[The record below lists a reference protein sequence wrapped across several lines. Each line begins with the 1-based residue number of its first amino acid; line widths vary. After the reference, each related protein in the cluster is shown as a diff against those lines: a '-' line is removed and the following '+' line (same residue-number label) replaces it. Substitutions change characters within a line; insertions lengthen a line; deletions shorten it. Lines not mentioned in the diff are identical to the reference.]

1 MKLFK
6 NSKILEIES
15 SDEYDADLSS
25 NPTFYNMIK
34 KVDLTKW
41 YYTNKK
47 IYYKHN
53 EYGYR
58 SDNLSDIK
66 DSDYI
71 LTFGCSYSYGTGLF
85 YEDTYSYKLSKELG
99 LKNINLAI
107 PGSGIKNQQY
117 NTTLFVNNFIQERLP
132 KYVLYQYPNDY
143 RVTLTK
149 HKEDKNFLEIVT
161 QSAKSP
167 DYSKNHYVD
176 KYYLEN
182 QGEKY
187 LQDLLIPLYL
197 NNIWKTLGVPVFH
210 YTFSDYFQEYK
221 SKFQNFEIFNILD
234 DSNISIYEL
243 ARYLSHN
250 GRGFHDKV
258 KEIILNKIKNG

>member
-149 HKEDKNFLEIVT
+149 HKEDNEEI
-161 QSAKSP
+161 
-167 DYSKNHYVD
+167 
-176 KYYLEN
+176 
-182 QGEKY
+182 
-187 LQDLLIPLYL
+187 
-197 NNIWKTLGVPVFH
+197 
-210 YTFSDYFQEYK
+210 
-221 SKFQNFEIFNILD
+221 EIFTNQMI
-234 DSNISIYEL
+234 
-243 ARYLSHN
+243 
-250 GRGFHDKV
+250 
-258 KEIILNKIKNG
+258 NKINHALEKFRYNVIIAIFHEIYSFFRKISEKNTNYNKLYN